1 MYSNVEYCG
10 ANIIQDLNPLSIER
24 IRIPTKNGATKG
36 WAPWTEPELPDSVQW
51 MGRFILNMLCIEYKR
66 CQVPI
71 ASLSIADA
79 NM

>member
-36 WAPWTEPELPDSVQW
+36 
-51 MGRFILNMLCIEYKR
+51 
-66 CQVPI
+66 
-71 ASLSIADA
+71 
-79 NM
+79 